1 MQASQ
6 NRVKAYPCLV
16 STQSIQFTKGHG
28 TGNDF
33 IIIADDNGALNL
45 SAADVAKMCDRH
57 FGIGADGI
65 LRVVKSAAQGIESSE
80 TTWFM
85 DYRNSDGSIAE
96 MCGNGLRVFV
106 HFLHSTGRVTEKEVL
121 IATRGGIKKV
131 TKLDSFTYKIEMG
144 KPVIDV
150 SPLEVQVANRK
161 YIASSVHIPN
171 PHAVAFV
178 DDLNEI
184 GELQTSP
191 TANPETAFPDGANF
205 EFIKKVGQNHIAM
218 RVFERGSGETLSCGT
233 GVCAAAVIS
242 RLNES
247 QTGDTEWRVDVK
259 GGTLRV
265 MQNEDGEVSLI
276 GPAALVA
283 DGEFHLE
290 N

>member
-1 MQASQ
+1 MTT
-6 NRVKAYPCLV
+6 R
-16 STQSIQFTKGHG
+16 TIQFTKGHG

-33 IIIADDNGALNL
+33 IIIPDDNGTLNL
-45 SAADVAKMCDRH
+45 SAADVAKMCNRH

-65 LRVVKSAAQGIESSE
+65 LRVVKSKAQGIESSE

-85 DYRNSDGSIAE
+85 DYRNSDGSLAE

-106 HFLHSTGRVTEKEVL
+106 HFLHVTGREVNNEVL
-121 IATRGGIKKV
+121 IATRGGVKKV
-131 TKLDSFTYKIEMG
+131 TKLDATNYRIEMG
-144 KPVIDV
+144 KPTIDV
-150 SPLEVQVANRK
+150 SPLEVHVANRK

-178 DDLNEI
+178 DDLNEV
-184 GELQTSP
+184 GELQESP
-191 TANPETAFPDGANF
+191 VANPETAFPNGANF
-205 EFIKKVGQNHIAM
+205 EFIKRVAQNHIAM

-233 GVCAAAVIS
+233 GVCAAAIIA

-247 QTGDTEWRVDVK
+247 QSGDTEWRVDVS
-259 GGTLRV
+259 GGSLRV
-265 MQNEDGEVSLI
+265 LQNDAGEVSLI

-283 DGEFHLE
+283 NGEFHLE

>member
-1 MQASQ
+1 M
-6 NRVKAYPCLV
+6 
-16 STQSIQFTKGHG
+16 STRTIQFTKGHG

-33 IIIADDNGALNL
+33 IIIPDDNGTLNL
-45 SAADVAKMCDRH
+45 SAADVAKMCNRH

-65 LRVVKSAAQGIESSE
+65 LRVVKSKAQGIESSE

-85 DYRNSDGSIAE
+85 DYRNSDGSLAE

-106 HFLHSTGRVTEKEVL
+106 HFLHETGREVNNEVL
-121 IATRGGIKKV
+121 IATRGGVKKV
-131 TKLDSFTYKIEMG
+131 TKLDATNYRIEMG
-144 KPVIDV
+144 KPTIDV
-150 SPLEVQVANRK
+150 SPLEVHVANRK

-178 DDLNEI
+178 DDLNEV
-184 GELQTSP
+184 GELQDSP
-191 TANPETAFPDGANF
+191 VANPETAFPNGANF
-205 EFIKKVGQNHIAM
+205 EFIKRVAQNHIAM

-233 GVCAAAVIS
+233 GVCAAAIIA

-247 QTGDTEWRVDVK
+247 QSGDTEWRVDVS
-259 GGTLRV
+259 GGSLRV
-265 MQNEDGEVSLI
+265 LQNDAGEVSLI

-283 DGEFHLE
+283 NGEFHLE

>member
-1 MQASQ
+1 M
-6 NRVKAYPCLV
+6 
-16 STQSIQFTKGHG
+16 STRTIQFTKGHG

-33 IIIADDNGALNL
+33 IIIPDDNGTLNL
-45 SAADVAKMCDRH
+45 SAADVAKMCNRH

-65 LRVVKSAAQGIESSE
+65 LRVVKSKAQGIESSE

-85 DYRNSDGSIAE
+85 DYRNSDGSLAE

-106 HFLHSTGRVTEKEVL
+106 HFLHETGREVNNEVL
-121 IATRGGIKKV
+121 IATRGGVKKV
-131 TKLDSFTYKIEMG
+131 TKLDATNYRIEMG
-144 KPVIDV
+144 KPTIDV
-150 SPLEVQVANRK
+150 SPLEVHVANRK

-178 DDLNEI
+178 DDLNEV
-184 GELQTSP
+184 GELQESP
-191 TANPETAFPDGANF
+191 VANPETAFPNGANF
-205 EFIKKVGQNHIAM
+205 EFIKRVAQNHIAM

-233 GVCAAAVIS
+233 GVCAAAIIA

-247 QTGDTEWRVDVK
+247 QSGDTEWRVDVS
-259 GGTLRV
+259 GGSLRV
-265 MQNEDGEVSLI
+265 LQNDAGEVSLI

-283 DGEFHLE
+283 NGEFHLE